1 MYWLPPWMAKC
12 NNIDPV
18 PPWDHWPLVWGL
30 MSQHI
35 LFSLRGSLAGCTVA
49 ISAKACLDQS
59 LLQLSYQQCR
69 LERTTPS
76 KITKTGVEVYL
87 KARSRRVTIPVVD
100 SVSQTYRFA
109 PLQYSFRIK
118 SPLNCKL

>member
-1 MYWLPPWMAKC
+1 MYWLSPWMAKY
-12 NNIDPV
+12 NNRSSTTMG
-18 PPWDHWPLVWGL
+18 PLAIGMGINV
-30 MSQHI
+30 SAYC
-35 LFSLRGSLAGCTVA
+35 SLSEVLSSTVA
-49 ISAKACLDQS
+49 ISAKAALDQS

-87 KARSRRVTIPVVD
+87 KARSRHVTIPVVD

-118 SPLNCKL
+118 PPLNCKL